1 MDKLLFRCI
10 KPTTL
15 YLSCRLQRHRGDN
28 LNRNINLF
36 IVATDDDKDFVKD
49 EVSSYKIDGE
59 INLVIANTLE
69 FMDIQET
76 DKLQKKCIKDQSIW
90 AFIRTINIILA

>member
-1 MDKLLFRCI
+1 MYKANNSLLI
-10 KPTTL
+10 
-15 YLSCRLQRHRGDN
+15 LQVVAQQGDN